1 MTTLSATGKLGRGDW
16 TDAAIHTLLSSGI
29 DAVQITRLASQLQV
43 SRGSFYWHFA
53 DRGELL
59 TAILDEWQ
67 ARNGR
72 AIKTILRDVDSL
84 SAAVLEFFSLWVDNT
99 CFSPVLDQSIR
110 DWAQLDPEVFECV
123 RKEDQR
129 RIKQINQCFQ
139 RFGYEAEEALVRAR
153 ILYFAQVGYYAMHM
167 QEPMQS
173 RLALL
178 EQYYLSFTGRKLSVK
193 VATEFKQRFE
203 DKS

>member
-1 MTTLSATGKLGRGDW
+1 MTTLSATSKLGRSDW

-59 TAILDEWQ
+59 TAILDEWRV
-67 ARNGR
+67 RNGR
-72 AIKTILRDVDSL
+72 AIKTVLRDVDSL
-84 SAAVLEFFSLWVDNT
+84 STAVLEFFSLWVDNT
-99 CFSPVLDQSIR
+99 CFSPALDQCVR
-110 DWAQLDPEVFECV
+110 DWAQLDPAVFERV

-129 RIKQINQCFQ
+129 RIRHIDQCFQ
-139 RFGYEAEEALVRAR
+139 RFGYEAQEALVRAR

-178 EQYYLSFTGRKLSVK
+178 EQYYLSFTGRKLSAK

-203 DKS
+203 GKS

>member
-1 MTTLSATGKLGRGDW
+1 MTTHSATSKLGRSDW

-59 TAILDEWQ
+59 SAILDEWRE
-67 ARNGR
+67 RNGR
-72 AIKTILRDVDSL
+72 AIKTVLRDVDSL
-84 SAAVLEFFSLWVDNT
+84 STAVLEFFSLWVENA
-99 CFSPVLDQSIR
+99 CFSPALDQSIR
-110 DWAQLDPEVFECV
+110 DWAQLDPDVFERV
-123 RKEDQR
+123 RKEDQL
-129 RIKQINQCFQ
+129 RIRQISQCFQ
-139 RFGYEAEEALVRAR
+139 RFGYEASEALVRAR

-178 EQYYLSFTGRKLSVK
+178 EQYYLSFTGRKLGAK
-193 VATEFKQRFE
+193 VAAEFKQRFE
-203 DKS
+203 GKS

>member
-1 MTTLSATGKLGRGDW
+1 MTTLYATGKLGRSDW

-72 AIKTILRDVDSL
+72 AIKTVLHDVDSL

-99 CFSPVLDQSIR
+99 RFSPVLDQSIR

-139 RFGYEAEEALVRAR
+139 RFGYQVEEALVRAR

-178 EQYYLSFTGRKLSVK
+178 EQYYLSFTGRKLSAK

-203 DKS
+203 GKS